1 MTISQSTTIQAYQ
14 LRKGGTPARM
24 AILRMIAADS
34 ANNRNPSTRLQP
46 NDWRAAR
53 RYTLCNYA
61 AAYCAGINRGAD
73 HWYSHMG
80 EQFRNERDADAC
92 NGGPDHSGWFTDS
105 EGYDKAVGIVASL
118 PHGKFI
124 AGCRWT
130 ANDERVYFDEV
141 FTDESEA
148 ACMADEHARVFA
160 DSAREDS
167 VRYEAMC
174 DAEDTAEEKRNA
186 ARLAIMARN
195 VSEEHREMAREALAE
210 LRTALEALS
219 EATEAYENA

>member
-34 ANNRNPSTRLQP
+34 ANNLNPSTRLQP

-53 RYTLCNYA
+53 HYTLCKYA
-61 AAYCAGINRGAD
+61 AAYCAGINQGSQN
-73 HWYSHMG
+73 WYSHAG
-80 EQFRNERDADAC
+80 EHFRNEKDANDCA
-92 NGGPDHSGWFTDS
+92 GGLDHRGWYTDS

-118 PHGKFI
+118 THGRFI
-124 AGCRWT
+124 AGYRWT
-130 ANDERVYFDEV
+130 SNSERVYFDGV
-141 FTDESEA
+141 YTDESEA
-148 ACMADEHARVFA
+148 ARMANEYARVFA

-167 VRYEAMC
+167 ARYEAMRA
-174 DAEDTAEEKRNA
+174 AEDTVEEKRKV

-195 VSEEHREMAREALAE
+195 VSLEHREMAREAIDG
-210 LRTALEALS
+210 LRAALEFLNETA
-219 EATEAYENA
+219 AAYENA

>member
-34 ANNRNPSTRLQP
+34 TNNRNPSTRLQP

-53 RYTLCNYA
+53 RYTLGNYTK
-61 AAYCAGINRGAD
+61 AYCAGINQGENE
-73 HWYSHMG
+73 WYSHMG
-80 EQFRNERDADAC
+80 EQFRNERDANDC
-92 NGGPDHSGWFTDS
+92 NGGPDNSGWFTDS

-118 PHGKFI
+118 PHGRYI
-124 AGCRWT
+124 AGYRWT
-130 ANDERVYFDEV
+130 SNDKRVYFDGV

-160 DSAREDS
+160 DSALEDS
-167 VRYEAMC
+167 ARYEAVR
-174 DAEDTAEEKRNA
+174 DAEDAAEEKRNA

-195 VSEEHREMAREALAE
+195 VSAEHREMAREAIDE
-210 LRTALEALS
+210 LRTALEVLS